1 MTHYESFT
9 ASPAILPR
17 AWHWTS
23 WQPALLHFFLG
34 TLNTFHS
41 CEFSCAT
48 ILNTAMCLFFFQSRM
63 NQKMVK
69 QRVFFLEIPKEM
81 DSENYF
87 CSCNNEMIA
96 LMLKVNYIL
105 FRVCKMYFIYIKIP
119 VFLYL
124 ICIFSKGTC
133 GIRKLSL

>member
-1 MTHYESFT
+1 
-9 ASPAILPR
+9 
-17 AWHWTS
+17 
-23 WQPALLHFFLG
+23 
-34 TLNTFHS
+34 
-41 CEFSCAT
+41 
-48 ILNTAMCLFFFQSRM
+48 M